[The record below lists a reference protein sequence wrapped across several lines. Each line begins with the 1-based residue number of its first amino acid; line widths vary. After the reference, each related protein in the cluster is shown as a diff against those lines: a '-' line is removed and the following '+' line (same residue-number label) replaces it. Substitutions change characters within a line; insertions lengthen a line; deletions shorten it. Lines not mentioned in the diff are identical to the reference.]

1 MTDNTGTMGGRVITP
16 NLLNTGLVEDWLSSC
31 WRLHGPDCKPQY
43 SDELRHIRL
52 IDVKDRIVVAHPPQP
67 CEYIA
72 LRYVWGNKERKS
84 FRLGS
89 RVETPPQTI
98 EDAMT
103 CTRILGKQYPW
114 VDAVCIDQLDE
125 EDKIQIGSRPSYAQ
139 LACNIDG
146 KRLVGLMPTLTQQ
159 VWVSPW
165 GRRAWTAECNRDS
178 LCQVGS

>member
-72 LRYVWGNKERKS
+72 LSYVWGNKERKS

-103 CTRILGKQYPW
+103 CTRILGKRYPW

-125 EDKIQIGSRPSYAQ
+125 EDKIQIGMMTFIAEHGSSSSPCPGSRQVLVLPGLGHDHRTLNL
-139 LACNIDG
+139 LAISTGN
-146 KRLVGLMPTLTQQ
+146 
-159 VWVSPW
+159 VSS
-165 GRRAWTAECNRDS
+165 D
-178 LCQVGS
+178 